1 MNRVIYPS
9 VYCSKIRFNFLHPII
24 QSTKFALIFDS
35 PLVKGHKRKY
45 AADIYFYA
53 TQQIMTETDDIIVP
67 SKFQTIIRDFAKDL
81 TTTFPEYSVLWKK
94 WTAEDVPEKDIV
106 RLFKYC
112 TQVYPER
119 FFDILYQNDEM
130 FKEDSEINTRFLPA
144 VEFRLLYNCEGV
156 TETTRSAIWK
166 YLQLILM
173 NVVNSVRDKSAFGD
187 AADIFEGV
195 DESALQEKLNKTLEE
210 IGSFFRNL
218 GGEETTGNATS
229 STDDS
234 ESGAASGGIP
244 NMEDFVKNFAADMGA
259 GAGIPNMES
268 FREAFQNAV
277 PNEGPNSEMPNA
289 NDLHEHLKGLFDG
302 KIGSLAK
309 ELAEEIS
316 QDVEHLFDEEGEAK
330 GINTT
335 GDLINKIIKNPKK
348 IMSLMKTISGKLQSK
363 MKSGEISEEEIMK
376 EAGELMG
383 KMKGMKGMGP
393 MNEMFKNLAKG
404 MGGAGGKSGIN
415 IGALQRMQKQ
425 MAAKERMRSKMEEK
439 AESAK
444 KHIERTEDPARAVFR
459 IGEEDAAPEY
469 SKAPVLA
476 SAQTPA
482 LNDEELVAMFS
493 KEDTPTPA
501 KKPASDKKKK
511 ANKK

>member
-1 MNRVIYPS
+1 M
-9 VYCSKIRFNFLHPII
+9 
-24 QSTKFALIFDS
+24 TDAS
-35 PLVKGHKRKY
+35 P
-45 AADIYFYA
+45 
-53 TQQIMTETDDIIVP
+53 DIIVP
-67 SKFQTIIRDFAKDL
+67 AQFSTIIRDFAKDL

-144 VEFRLLYNCEGV
+144 VEFRLLYNCAGV
-156 TETTRSAIWK
+156 TETTQAAIWK

-173 NVVNSVRDKSAFGD
+173 NVVNSVRDKSMFGD

-195 DESALQEKLNKTLEE
+195 DEGALQEKLNKTLEE

-218 GGEETTGNATS
+218 GGDENASTS
-229 STDDS
+229 SSKESS
-234 ESGAASGGIP
+234 EGGMP
-244 NMEDFVKNFAADMGA
+244 NMEDFVKNFATGDA
-259 GAGIPNMES
+259 PNMES
-268 FREAFQNAV
+268 FRDAFENAS
-277 PNEGPNSEMPNA
+277 GGGGEMPNA

-316 QDVEHLFDEEGEAK
+316 HDVEHLFVEEGGSA
-330 GINTT
+330 GINPNDINST
-335 GDLINKIIKNPKK
+335 GDLINKLIKNPKK
-348 IMSLMKTISGKLQSK
+348 IMSLMKTISGKLQTK

-383 KMKGMKGMGP
+383 KMKGMKGMGA
-393 MNEMFKNLAKG
+393 MNDMFKNLAKG
-404 MGGAGGKSGIN
+404 MGGGAGGIN
-415 IGALQRMQKQ
+415 VGALQRMQKQ
-425 MAAKERMRSKMEEK
+425 MAAKERMRAKIDAKSE
-439 AESAK
+439 ANANAK
-444 KHIERTEDPARAVFR
+444 KHIEKTNDPARAVFR

-469 SKAPVLA
+469 STTNQKVALA
-476 SAQTPA
+476 
-482 LNDEELVAMFS
+482 DEELVAMFADKPPS
-493 KEDTPTPA
+493 QKSQPTD
-501 KKPASDKKKK
+501 KPPSYQKKKK
-511 ANKK
+511 TNKK

>member
-1 MNRVIYPS
+1 
-9 VYCSKIRFNFLHPII
+9 
-24 QSTKFALIFDS
+24 
-35 PLVKGHKRKY
+35 
-45 AADIYFYA
+45 
-53 TQQIMTETDDIIVP
+53 
-67 SKFQTIIRDFAKDL
+67 
-81 TTTFPEYSVLWKK
+81 
-94 WTAEDVPEKDIV
+94 
-106 RLFKYC
+106 
-112 TQVYPER
+112 
-119 FFDILYQNDEM
+119 
-130 FKEDSEINTRFLPA
+130 
-144 VEFRLLYNCEGV
+144 
-156 TETTRSAIWK
+156 
-166 YLQLILM
+166 
-173 NVVNSVRDKSAFGD
+173 
-187 AADIFEGV
+187 
-195 DESALQEKLNKTLEE
+195 
-210 IGSFFRNL
+210 
-218 GGEETTGNATS
+218 
-229 STDDS
+229 
-234 ESGAASGGIP
+234 
-244 NMEDFVKNFAADMGA
+244 MEDFMKNFAADMGQN
-259 GAGIPNMES
+259 AGIPNMES
-268 FREAFQNAV
+268 FREAFQNAGPNAG

-444 KHIERTEDPARAVFR
+444 KHIERTEDPTRAVFR

-469 SKAPVLA
+469 SKAPVEA
-476 SAQTPA
+476 PV

-493 KEDTPTPA
+493 KEEKSAPA